1 MSFALLEAEGLAV
14 AYGSY
19 LAIKGVNF
27 RVSEGE
33 IVAIVGPN
41 GGGKTTL
48 LETLA
53 GLNRPK
59 AGDLRF
65 MGQSILRSGPLERRK
80 LGLMLI
86 PQEGNLFPGMSV
98 RDNLQLGAFFESKDR
113 TNELL
118 AHVFSAFP
126 RLKDRISQLAGT
138 MSGGEQRMLA
148 IGIGIMSGARIL
160 MIDELSLGL
169 APKVVAS
176 ILEILRDFRDKTG
189 ITIILS
195 EQSIKALDIA
205 DRVYGLDAG
214 EIVFNENTREMNRD
228 LVKNL
233 YMSV

>member
-1 MSFALLEAEGLAV
+1 MSLPLLEGEGLVV

-19 LAIKGVNF
+19 LAVKGVSF
-27 RVSEGE
+27 SVFEGE

-53 GLNRPK
+53 GLSKPK
-59 AGDLRF
+59 AGDIRF
-65 MGQSILRSGPLERRK
+65 QGQSIVSSSPLERRK

-98 RDNLQLGAFFESKDR
+98 RDNLQLGALFAPKEKMD
-113 TNELL
+113 ELL
-118 AHVFSAFP
+118 ERVFLAFP
-126 RLKDRISQLAGT
+126 KLKSRLSQVAGT

-148 IGIGIMSGARIL
+148 IGIGIMSDARVL

-176 ILEILRDFRDKTG
+176 ILEILKGFRDETG
-189 ITIILS
+189 LTIILS

-205 DRVYGLDAG
+205 ERVYGLDAG
-214 EIVFNENTREMNRD
+214 EIVFAEHAKGMDRD
-228 LVKNL
+228 LVKKL

>member
-1 MSFALLEAEGLAV
+1 MSFALLETEGLLV
-14 AYGSY
+14 GYGSY
-19 LAIKGVNF
+19 LAVKGVSF
-27 RVSEGE
+27 SVSEGE

-53 GLNRPK
+53 GLNRPR
-59 AGDLRF
+59 AGDIRVE
-65 MGQSILRSGPLERRK
+65 GRSIVSSSPLERRK

-86 PQEGNLFPGMSV
+86 PQEGNLFPRMSV
-98 RDNLQLGAFFESKDR
+98 RDNLQLGALFASKEK
-113 TNELL
+113 TEELMER
-118 AHVFSAFP
+118 AFSAFP
-126 RLKDRISQLAGT
+126 KLKSRLSQIAGT

-148 IGIGIMSGARIL
+148 IGVGIMSDARVL

-176 ILEILRDFRDKTG
+176 ILEILRGFRDKTG
-189 ITIILS
+189 VTIILS
-195 EQSIKALDIA
+195 EQSIKALDVA

-214 EIVFNENTREMNRD
+214 EIVFSEHAKDMNRD
-228 LVKNL
+228 LIKSL